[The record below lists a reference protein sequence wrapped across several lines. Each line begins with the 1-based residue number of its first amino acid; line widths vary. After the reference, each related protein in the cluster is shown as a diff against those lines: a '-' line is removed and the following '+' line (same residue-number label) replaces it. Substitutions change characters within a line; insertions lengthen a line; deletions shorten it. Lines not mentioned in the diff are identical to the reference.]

1 MCPGLGGQSLCAL
14 LCDQLCPLLPPLRF
28 LGPQILWGFQSSPLP
43 PPPDPVHLSVCGRG
57 QAGGCPGRGDV
68 KLRTGEPDRKVTGAS
83 RESWCPELTLGVA
96 LEGQLGGLGWGVRE
110 LPGCLNFL
118 KWERHSRGHAGL
130 LKKWGTW
137 RDFRV
142 TGSRGAD
149 TELFLLGGGRDG
161 WVTLNSGERQA
172 GLAEDL
178 IFQDALGSAPRNFL
192 LEVP

>member
-28 LGPQILWGFQSSPLP
+28 PGPQILWGFQSFPLP

-130 LKKWGTW
+130 LRNGGHGEIS
-137 RDFRV
+137 
-142 TGSRGAD
+142 GSLGAEGL
-149 TELFLLGGGRDG
+149 TQSCSFWGGGRDG

-178 IFQDALGSAPRNFL
+178 ISQDALGSAPRNFL